1 MGWGNESLIGKWLLL
16 EHFPQADVGGARGI
30 GVAELAAT
38 MKNIH
43 LDTAPRRRPRIV
55 ALLALASSLTI
66 LPSFGQVDNNA
77 IFVAADIDL
86 SGSLSVGEFTTT
98 LTTGIGASAALR
110 KFKAA
115 DRNLNGSV
123 QLNEFL
129 IFTGT
134 IPAPSKA
141 ETAYEIIDVNA
152 NGSVTFEEFTDAAKP
167 KFSIVKIRRDFL
179 RADANGDASITL
191 AEYISFKAGAY
202 DHTPI
207 SIFTLADVN
216 EDDEVDTIEFGYSY
230 PRGTSEAKIIA
241 RFQSKDDNDD
251 GVLTRAEWNPGVRG
265 QVAM

>member
-1 MGWGNESLIGKWLLL
+1 MLDECILHDSKDREEWYGVRPSEVGCADCRIRRGIMGWGNESLIGKWLLL

-134 IPAPSKA
+134 IPAP
-141 ETAYEIIDVNA
+141 
-152 NGSVTFEEFTDAAKP
+152 
-167 KFSIVKIRRDFL
+167 RRL
-179 RADANGDASITL
+179 MRS
-191 AEYISFKAGAY
+191 
-202 DHTPI
+202 
-207 SIFTLADVN
+207 
-216 EDDEVDTIEFGYSY
+216 
-230 PRGTSEAKIIA
+230 
-241 RFQSKDDNDD
+241 
-251 GVLTRAEWNPGVRG
+251 W
-265 QVAM
+265 M